1 MFDRNRLILEVGQGH
16 HLLVDGTLK
25 SNESGVNT
33 LSDFSRKAR
42 VKGSRDISV
51 IYAFN
56 LEKKEPV
63 CY

>member
-1 MFDRNRLILEVGQGH
+1 MFDRNRLILEFEQEH
-16 HLLVDGTLK
+16 HLLVDSTLK

-42 VKGSRDISV
+42 TKGSRDISV
-51 IYAFN
+51 IYAVN

-63 CY
+63 CS